1 MPTFNERLKT
11 QNRKLAEKQKQLDKL
26 NKTIETARES
36 IKVINREIGEIKD
49 EINAL
54 ETRILTEAISQRGIS
69 VAELAAAIKTG
80 TFIPEKPPAAPDNKN
95 VAENSNDNTLTEKEV
110 TDEVS
115 GSGKVLGGS

>member
-26 NKTIETARES
+26 NKTVETARES

-49 EINAL
+49 EISAL

-69 VAELAAAIKTG
+69 VAELAAAIETG
-80 TFIPEKPPAAPDNKN
+80 TFIPEKPPDSKSST
-95 VAENSNDNTLTEKEV
+95 ENSTDKTLTEKEV

-115 GSGKVLGGS
+115 GSGKALGGS

>member
-49 EINAL
+49 EINTL

-69 VAELAAAIKTG
+69 VAELAAAIETG
-80 TFIPEKPPAAPDNKN
+80 TFNPDNKN
-95 VAENSNDNTLTEKEV
+95 GAENNTDSTLTEKEV

-115 GSGKVLGGS
+115 GSGKALGGS